1 MEDGRRWRTGGGG
14 GAGRTVVRMP
24 LSASAEKMRKGLREN
39 RNITEGNENGE
50 GRERERDENGVGQN
64 GVRTGTGENQNGTRT
79 GAGENENRRRT
90 GTTRTGAEQN
100 G

>member
-1 MEDGRRWRTGGGG
+1 MQ
-14 GAGRTVVRMP
+14 MP
-24 LSASAEKMRKGLREN
+24 LSGSAEEMTKGLHEN
-39 RNITEGNENGE
+39 RSRTERNENGE

-79 GAGENENRRRT
+79 GAGENENGRRT